1 MWASLLSRPCTSS
14 TAKLSVC
21 REAVPFR
28 APFLLE
34 RSISPIR
41 SAIVICCKTQLKSY
55 IDLHVQ
61 LYPSTRLYWST
72 SNFQI
77 VHMKKNHQ
85 HVVYYPWQQ
94 VSGLTRL
101 FGACFPFLWPLCDS
115 LDWGLVTGKP
125 RHQQFAV
132 GIDNWCLHL
141 EWRKKQN
148 KNKKNPTIK
157 FILETTWPTWPS
169 QALRTFI
176 KITGCLTE
184 DLIWSMLPWTLW
196 LPWKETSWS
205 EHPESNRR
213 AALLC
218 WSPVQMGMRRNF

>member
-34 RSISPIR
+34 RLISPIR

-77 VHMKKNHQ
+77 VQMKKKTPSTCG
-85 HVVYYPWQQ
+85 VL
-94 VSGLTRL
+94 SLTT
-101 FGACFPFLWPLCDS
+101 GQWSNSPL
-115 LDWGLVTGKP
+115 
-125 RHQQFAV
+125 
-132 GIDNWCLHL
+132 WCLFSFSL
-141 EWRKKQN
+141 TPVRLPWLGLGDREARA
-148 KNKKNPTIK
+148 PTI
-157 FILETTWPTWPS
+157 
-169 QALRTFI
+169 
-176 KITGCLTE
+176 C
-184 DLIWSMLPWTLW
+184 
-196 LPWKETSWS
+196 
-205 EHPESNRR
+205 
-213 AALLC
+213 C
-218 WSPVQMGMRRNF
+218 WRWQLVSSPGMKKKTKKTKTK